1 MDYSLSIGFA
11 QSGDDLTSIAK
22 LRYRVFHEQFGANG
36 KSFYH
41 FKKSEWE
48 SYDENCEHIVC
59 KAIFPNRSEEIIG
72 TFRCKIST
80 IRDEKFRVQK
90 EFNID
95 ELLKQNQRI
104 CELGRICVDARFRN
118 GIIIFKIWQFLF
130 NFLKENDVEILI
142 GVASFE
148 GSNIKLHE
156 ESLHILFKNHVSLLT
171 SKIKTEQENKL
182 KFFQD
187 IRYDKIVGIKNIP
200 DLLKAYLRFGSYV
213 SPCYFIDFDF
223 NTVDICCVLILKDIP
238 EQQKLLFSRSLVS

>member
-11 QSGDDLTSIAK
+11 QSSDDLTSIAK

-36 KSFYH
+36 KSFDH

-95 ELLKQNQRI
+95 ELLKQNQNQLDAIDENMKALRI
-104 CELGRICVDARFRN
+104 FTTLKDAP
-118 GIIIFKIWQFLF
+118 
-130 NFLKENDVEILI
+130 
-142 GVASFE
+142 ASFK
-148 GSNIKLHE
+148 SFLN
-156 ESLHILFKNHVSLLT
+156 
-171 SKIKTEQENKL
+171 
-182 KFFQD
+182 
-187 IRYDKIVGIKNIP
+187 
-200 DLLKAYLRFGSYV
+200 
-213 SPCYFIDFDF
+213 
-223 NTVDICCVLILKDIP
+223 CVC
-238 EQQKLLFSRSLVS
+238 

>member
-36 KSFYH
+36 KSFDH

-48 SYDENCEHIVC
+48 SYDENCEHILC

-95 ELLKQNQRI
+95 ELLKP
-104 CELGRICVDARFRN
+104 
-118 GIIIFKIWQFLF
+118 
-130 NFLKENDVEILI
+130 
-142 GVASFE
+142 
-148 GSNIKLHE
+148 
-156 ESLHILFKNHVSLLT
+156 VSYTHLT
-171 SKIKTEQENKL
+171 LPTNRE
-182 KFFQD
+182 
-187 IRYDKIVGIKNIP
+187 V
-200 DLLKAYLRFGSYV
+200 
-213 SPCYFIDFDF
+213 
-223 NTVDICCVLILKDIP
+223 
-238 EQQKLLFSRSLVS
+238 

>member
-36 KSFYH
+36 KSFDH

-48 SYDENCEHIVC
+48 SYDENCEHILC

-148 GSNIKLHE
+148 GSNLKLHE

-171 SKIKTEQENKL
+171 SKIKTEQENKCAKCGTECKL
-182 KFFQD
+182 ELDHIQKISRDPFNRNGRDNLVGLCQECH
-187 IRYDKIVGIKNIP
+187 RDKTIK
-200 DLLKAYLRFGSYV
+200 L
-213 SPCYFIDFDF
+213 
-223 NTVDICCVLILKDIP
+223 
-238 EQQKLLFSRSLVS
+238 